1 MKKSLIAVAFMVAIV
16 SFTKAQDLH
25 FGIQMSPSF
34 SKMSTDNAKINSS
47 GTATGLKLALIAESR
62 FSQSY
67 AISTGIGFHFNAG
80 GRLQVDAPSNYWTKA
95 WGNFDTKPSAKA
107 DSAAFPKETRFRHSI
122 NYVEIPIGLKLR
134 TPETGSH
141 LRYFAEPQITFAF
154 LSKALGDIV
163 GANKLDQQKINIKSE
178 VSNINMSWGIGGGI
192 EYVIANNTALVGGLY
207 IQRGFK
213 DVTTDDAT
221 LFDADGKSNGRADKS
236 KGVVNS
242 LTIRL
247 GVMF

>member
-1 MKKSLIAVAFMVAIV
+1 
-16 SFTKAQDLH
+16 
-25 FGIQMSPSF
+25 
-34 SKMSTDNAKINSS
+34 
-47 GTATGLKLALIAESR
+47 
-62 FSQSY
+62 
-67 AISTGIGFHFNAG
+67 
-80 GRLQVDAPSNYWTKA
+80 
-95 WGNFDTKPSAKA
+95 
-107 DSAAFPKETRFRHSI
+107 
-122 NYVEIPIGLKLR
+122 
-134 TPETGSH
+134 
-141 LRYFAEPQITFAF
+141 
-154 LSKALGDIV
+154 
-163 GANKLDQQKINIKSE
+163 

-221 LFDADGKSNGRADKS
+221 LFDADGKSNARSDKS